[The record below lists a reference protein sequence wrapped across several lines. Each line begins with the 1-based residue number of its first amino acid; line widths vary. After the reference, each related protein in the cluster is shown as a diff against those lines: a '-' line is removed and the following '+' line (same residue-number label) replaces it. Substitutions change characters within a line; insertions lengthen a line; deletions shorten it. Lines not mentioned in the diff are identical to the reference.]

1 VNSAAGHGD
10 AAKPLLNLLMLNLL
24 MLDSGDAIVH
34 RDQAWLVGVVGE

>member
-1 VNSAAGHGD
+1 MNSAAGHGD
-10 AAKPLLNLLMLNLL
+10 AAKPLLNLL